1 MKFAII
7 ADIHA
12 NLDAFQVV
20 LEDIKQQKC
29 THYACLGDV
38 VGYNANPKE
47 CLDIVRKMNIHW
59 VKGNH
64 DEYCWTEERWEGFN
78 PAAAEAVNWT
88 RKQLSPEDKQWLRD
102 LKYVRMVTNF
112 TIVHATL
119 DGPQRW
125 GYVFDKLAAA
135 ASFTYQN
142 TSICFFGH
150 THVPVAF
157 IRDSMVRGGTYS
169 KFKVEPGKKYF
180 INVGAIG
187 QPRDNNPKAAY
198 VVYDA
203 DEGFIELRRLE
214 YDIAAAQKK
223 ILDAGLP
230 PRLAERKPSIEN
242 FFLGGSDVVFQ
253 PAQLDETLIGVIHN
267 VGCLGIVIAWLSDCA
282 NVGEILFAR
291 FDLEL
296 VVGAAADHTIADKA
310 YRHMRVAEE
319 TNGGVLIRK
328 TGGCREFVKNVAPSL
343 RTIQSGVDYREI
355 SDHPHI
361 LQVPQPL
368 LVLGGKLL
376 TRPVHSLGGCG
387 IEALQWVFPPAIL
400 VLIAFD
406 PVDIHLAHGITE

>member
-20 LEDIKQQKC
+20 LEDCKKQQV

-47 CLDIVRKMNIHW
+47 CLDIVRAMNMPC

-64 DEYCWTEERWEGFN
+64 DEYCSSEEHLEGFN

-88 RKQLSPEDKQWLRD
+88 RKQLTEDDRQWLRE
-102 LKYVRMVTNF
+102 LKYTRMVTNF

-142 TSICFFGH
+142 TSLCFFGH

-157 IRDSMVRGGTYS
+157 MKDSVVRGGTYS

-180 INVGAIG
+180 VNVGAVG

-198 VVYDA
+198 VVYDTL
-203 DEGFIELRRLE
+203 ECTIELRRLE

-223 ILDAGLP
+223 ILAAGLP
-230 PRLAERKPSIEN
+230 ERLAER
-242 FFLGGSDVVFQ
+242 L
-253 PAQLDETLIGVIHN
+253 
-267 VGCLGIVIAWLSDCA
+267 
-282 NVGEILFAR
+282 
-291 FDLEL
+291 
-296 VVGAAADHTIADKA
+296 A
-310 YRHMRVAEE
+310 YGR
-319 TNGGVLIRK
+319 
-328 TGGCREFVKNVAPSL
+328 
-343 RTIQSGVDYREI
+343 
-355 SDHPHI
+355 
-361 LQVPQPL
+361 
-368 LVLGGKLL
+368 
-376 TRPVHSLGGCG
+376 
-387 IEALQWVFPPAIL
+387 
-400 VLIAFD
+400 
-406 PVDIHLAHGITE
+406 